1 MEKKKEFKKDFGNTS
16 KHGYTRE
23 YMKVYC
29 AWLHSLSKKDRAKM
43 ETYNDR
49 RKTKKQ
55 LRKERKQK
63 REAKRARQLTRKINY
78 DRIASSKATNT

>member
-1 MEKKKEFKKDFGNTS
+1 MEKKKEFKKDFGNSS
-16 KHGYTRE
+16 KHGYSRE

-29 AWLHSLSKKDRAKM
+29 AWLRSLSKKDRAKM

-49 RKTKKQ
+49 SKTKKQ

-63 REAKRARQLTRKINY
+63 REAKRARQLTYQKNY

>member
-1 MEKKKEFKKDFGNTS
+1 MEKKKEFKKEFANTS
-16 KHGYTRE
+16 KHGYTKE

-49 RKTKKQ
+49 SKTKKQ

-63 REAKRARQLTRKINY
+63 REAKRARQLTRKTKY
-78 DRIASSKATNT
+78 DRMTSSKATNT